1 MAQEIKNT
9 FLKSKMN
16 KDLDDRILPNGEYR
30 DALNISVGRSEDD
43 DVGALENVIGNT
55 LVTGT
60 DIGSGLTV
68 IGIHAENSIN
78 SLFVFLTNYNDT
90 NPSSPTN
97 APIGSKHYIYLYN
110 RSLGTYRKLVQ
121 GEFLNFSKTNR
132 IVGINLIENLLFW
145 TDNRNQ
151 PRKINVKVARAFDS
165 GGLATVSG
173 DYYTEEHQISVA
185 KYSPYNPISLYNR
198 VNLTAKGGATTDYFE
213 IEGNREVELKEAGYI
228 GATVVCT
235 ETVPPTQGT
244 AFVRVTNIKNLPG
257 PVTRI
262 TVSPQMTLAPANR
275 DIVSLITSTM
285 TNKNDDPLWPG
296 DPDYLEDKFVR
307 FSYRFKFDDN
317 EYSLMAP
324 FTQIAYIP
332 KQKGYFINGDEDAAY
347 RSTIVRFMENMVQ
360 NIGLVVPLPAS
371 ANALRSEYKISELEL
386 LFRESDGVAVKVLDT
401 VTINDISG
409 NSGIDNYYTYEYQ
422 SRKPYRTL
430 PEAQTVRVYD
440 RVPVRALTQESAG
453 NRIIYGNFVD
463 QYTPPP
469 HLNYNCRIARKSSSG
484 AYNNWIEYPNHSVK
498 RNRNYQVGF
507 VLADK
512 FGRQSPV
519 ILSSVGSAVANDGV
533 FYSGSTIYSPYD
545 SDKSDTDVDT
555 WFGDAIQ
562 VLVNDPIS
570 VEIDTNAGTPGLYAE
585 KTQRDSSGEGFAI
598 TDGFAQSGATPITG
612 TTFTFTLDDAPSE
625 YPNNVNIPDVG
636 DYMRGAY
643 QDFVKVTART
653 NTAGSTWVITTEG
666 RVNDI
671 YLRNLNIPSTSPDL
685 KFAYTINDLGWY
697 SYRIVVKQTEQDY
710 YNVYLPGIL
719 NGYPG
724 QSGKAATTN
733 PVVDAQ
739 LGGIDEGI
747 FPNEINL
754 TAHTVLF
761 NDNINK
767 IPRDLAEVGP
777 DQKQY
782 RSSVILYGR
791 VTNVMTDENAGQ
803 GDPGTT
809 SNKQYFPRLQSQGKN
824 AITHTST
831 AIANAR
837 DFNMGFS
844 DLSEADIT
852 KNTGGANGVKVFYEI
867 SSNPLIARIST
878 TEKSIGWPNV
888 NPQPL
893 GDDND
898 PYNMRPFL
906 AVYETQANESLLD
919 IYWETSTSGLIT
931 DLNSDVAS
939 TNTGIVGFNQ
949 INWEFDE
956 DTQPGSG
963 VTSYFSP
970 INNEG
975 QIYLGLVE
983 TAYLSATSINGEG
996 THADDFEL
1004 AQGLAG
1010 TPQAGQFQIRYS
1022 PSDGVGDYPVFDSNS
1037 FENDIY
1043 SFQITLESGD
1053 ETFVIPLQGVQGGFG
1068 SLRNVR
1074 PDIGT
1079 INNNLIES
1087 DPSKRV
1093 LITAAQVT
1101 LADPENGSG
1110 SSSQDRV
1117 GLRYYLIKD
1126 EDFPDGNDLPSNW
1139 SMDVETG
1146 ELVQTR
1152 SGFVPSSGVYSPG
1165 NALGKYKVRLVVV
1178 DASGPIDAIGLD
1190 FGYTPLSNST
1200 VFTIVLNPARV
1211 NEEAKTPIDQCIVA
1225 EGDFPYYDNG
1235 FPPSINTAE
1244 FNAAF
1249 NQSPPS
1255 AFPGG
1260 VFGHPTVDDP
1270 SNRTILGIGSSCFL
1284 TLDGSQSTNYVP
1296 TDAGLG
1302 QMTRMT
1308 NSNGNST
1315 AGCIYYIGDNST
1327 SNPSDIINSSRGDGM
1342 SNFSNSS
1349 QKPIFYNKIGTS
1361 AHKSGDIVFTVNSFI
1376 PKRSPGYSGY
1386 ANVVKLPGTRFYYR
1400 QPTDA
1405 NQNPTWS
1412 LLTRTQELNQVGRI
1426 NYNDEETIDAP
1437 FSEAFSVYPNTA
1449 DSEGVID
1456 IDSSPGKLR
1465 ALTKYQTNLDEPNE
1479 DPEYSFNKNAFML
1492 QGRTLVACRGSNSSW
1507 VQSVRAFRF
1516 DQLYNPNLEGANPS
1530 RGIEYAIQSLNQ
1542 QQYNI
1547 SSAELS
1553 NNGCLRSWVVA
1564 DDLNYPA
1571 CTVWMNRNLGEQ
1583 LANPG
1588 PDKLFPYYVQLN
1600 GGSSASEWKSTIGGP
1615 GTGVGTLYARSPYT
1629 DYVDHFYTNETDGIL
1644 FTPSSENEKQI
1655 NFRLDRT
1662 ALIGQDPSNP
1672 VYTLAYSNSP
1682 ITDYFGRSA
1691 SLGIESFNMQLNAGF
1706 GWAGSLF
1713 PGRKLANPNSTTGV
1727 GAIRVF
1733 NPADPDALLLYN
1745 LEPSYPDRGI
1755 LRIKIN

>member
-30 DALNISVGRSEDD
+30 DALNISVGRSEDN

-60 DIGSGLTV
+60 DLGSGLTV
-68 IGIHAENSIN
+68 IGIYAENSSD
-78 SLFVFLTNYNDT
+78 SLFVFLTNYTDP
-90 NPSSPTN
+90 NPLNPTN

-110 RSLGTYRKLVQ
+110 QSSNTYRKLIQ

-151 PRKINVKVARAFDS
+151 PRKININLARAFDS

-198 VNLTAKGGATTDYFE
+198 VNLTVKVATTDYFE
-213 IEGNREVELKEAGYI
+213 IEGHREVELKEAGYI

-244 AFVRVTNIKNLPG
+244 AYVQVTNIKNLPG

-262 TVSPQMTLAPANR
+262 TVSPQLSLAPVNR

-332 KQKGYFINGDEDAAY
+332 KQKGFFINGDEDAAY

-360 NIGLVVPLPAS
+360 NIGLVVPLPSS
-371 ANALRSEYKISELEL
+371 ANRLRSKYKIAELEL

-401 VTINDISG
+401 VTVNDISG
-409 NSGIDNYYTYEYQ
+409 DSGIDSYYTYEYQ

-440 RVPVRALTQESAG
+440 KVPVRALTQESAG

-484 AYNNWIEYPNHSVK
+484 AYNNWIEYPNHSLK

-519 ILSSVGSAVANDGV
+519 ILSSVGSAVTQNNGV

-545 SDKSDTDVDT
+545 ADERDTDVDT
-555 WFGDAIQ
+555 WFGDTIQ
-562 VLVNDPIS
+562 VLVNSPIS
-570 VEIDTNAGTPGLYAE
+570 VNLDTSAGTPGLYAE
-585 KTQRDSSGEGFAI
+585 KTQRDSPGEGFAI

-666 RVNDI
+666 RVNDV
-671 YLRNLNIPSTSPDL
+671 YLRDLNIPSTSPDL

-724 QSGKAATTN
+724 QSGNEQHSK
-733 PVVDAQ
+733 

-747 FPNEINL
+747 FPSETNL

-782 RSSVILYGR
+782 RSSITLYGR
-791 VTNVMTDENAGQ
+791 VTNEVSGVNQGQ
-803 GDPGTT
+803 NDPGIPV
-809 SNKQYFPRLQSQGKN
+809 NKQYYPRLQSQGKN

-844 DLSEADIT
+844 DLSGDVVNE
-852 KNTGGANGVKVFYEI
+852 NTGGANGVKVFYEI

-878 TEKSIGWPNV
+878 TEKAIGWTNT
-888 NPQPL
+888 NPQPT
-893 GDDND
+893 GDDSGLSS
-898 PYNMRPFL
+898 YNMRPFL
-906 AVYETQANESLLD
+906 AIYETQATESLLD

-939 TNTGIVGFNQ
+939 TNTGIVGFDQ

-956 DTQPGSG
+956 GTSPGDA
-963 VTSYFSP
+963 VTSWFSP

-975 QIYLGLVE
+975 QIYLGVVE
-983 TAYLSATSINGEG
+983 NQYLSAVNAEG
-996 THADDFEL
+996 DDADIFEL
-1004 AQGLAG
+1004 AQGIAG
-1010 TPQAGQFQIRYS
+1010 TPNAGQFQIRYT
-1022 PSDGVGDYPVFDSNS
+1022 PADANMYPVFTADS
-1037 FENDIY
+1037 FEKDVY

-1053 ETFVIPLQGVQGGFG
+1053 ETFVVPMQGVQGGFG
-1068 SLRNVR
+1068 ALRNLR
-1074 PDIGT
+1074 PDVGT
-1079 INNNLIES
+1079 LDPIVKSPS
-1087 DPSKRV
+1087 DRV
-1093 LITAAQVT
+1093 LITPDQING
-1101 LADPENGSG
+1101 ADARNGNGSTDPD
-1110 SSSQDRV
+1110 QYKP
-1117 GLRYYLIKD
+1117 GLQYYLIKNPN
-1126 EDFPDGNDLPSNW
+1126 FPNANALPTGWQMDGG
-1139 SMDVETG
+1139 TG
-1146 ELVQTR
+1146 ELQQNT
-1152 SGFVPSSGVYSPG
+1152 SGNYSNGYDPG
-1165 NALGKYKVRLVVV
+1165 NPLAVYQCRLVVV
-1178 DASGPIDAIGLD
+1178 DVDGPATAPGDAN
-1190 FGYTPLSNST
+1190 GYGPLST
-1200 VFTIVLNPARV
+1200 FTDFTITLNPAEV
-1211 NEEAKTPIDQCIVA
+1211 NAGAKTAIDACVVNP
-1225 EGDFPYYDNG
+1225 DFPGYTALQGEPTRIFASNFSGMISQGGWGDRALFG
-1235 FPPSINTAE
+1235 GIFGHWVTDPPFNRTLGDENSNCFLNPPWTNIGAGQNTRFYE
-1244 FNAAF
+1244 
-1249 NQSPPS
+1249 
-1255 AFPGG
+1255 PGG
-1260 VFGHPTVDDP
+1260 A
-1270 SNRTILGIGSSCFL
+1270 S
-1284 TLDGSQSTNYVP
+1284 
-1296 TDAGLG
+1296 DAGH
-1302 QMTRMT
+1302 
-1308 NSNGNST
+1308 ST
-1315 AGCIYYIGDNST
+1315 SGCVYYIGNKNPLLSPSGANNAVLGNSKWE
-1327 SNPSDIINSSRGDGM
+1327 NSSAPALITNGGTRRY
-1342 SNFSNSS
+1342 
-1349 QKPIFYNKIGTS
+1349 PVFYSKIGNES
-1361 AHKSGDIVFTVNSFI
+1361 HRGGSIVFTVNTYA
-1376 PKRSPGYSGY
+1376 PARGGLGE
-1386 ANVVKLPGTRFYYR
+1386 ANVIKMPYTKFYYR
-1400 QPTDA
+1400 QPTEGND
-1405 NQNPTWS
+1405 NPNWIE
-1412 LLTRTQELNQVGRI
+1412 LTRSNELNQIGQTSI
-1426 NYNDEETIDAP
+1426 AAPSND
-1437 FSEAFSVYPNTA
+1437 AFSVAEGKFTARTFFVTNPDDDDPLEIAGNANITYP
-1449 DSEGVID
+1449 
-1456 IDSSPGKLR
+1456 
-1465 ALTKYQTNLDEPNE
+1465 
-1479 DPEYSFNKNAFML
+1479 
-1492 QGRTLVACRGSNSSW
+1492 RTITTQPVGGNDRSSW
-1507 VQSVRAFRF
+1507 MQVVRAFSF
-1516 DQLYNPNLEGANPS
+1516 DQLYDPDISGAS
-1530 RGIEYAIQSLNQ
+1530 ISHGIEYAIVCTNQ
-1542 QQYNI
+1542 KQYNI
-1547 SSAELS
+1547 TRAEEGQ
-1553 NNGCLRSWVVA
+1553 NNGIVRSWVVA

-1571 CTVWMNRNLGEQ
+1571 CAVWQNRNLVNQ
-1583 LANPG
+1583 LEDPTTN
-1588 PDKLFPYYVQLN
+1588 KLFPYYVQQN
-1600 GGSSASEWKSTIGGP
+1600 GGSSASEWKSTKGGP
-1615 GTGVGTLYARSPYT
+1615 GTGVGTFYARSPYI
-1629 DYVDHFYTNETDGIL
+1629 DYVDHLYTDETNGIL
-1644 FTPSSENEKQI
+1644 FTPSSETEQRI
-1655 NFRLDRT
+1655 NFRQDRT
-1662 ALIGQDPSNP
+1662 KLVGPDPLNP
-1672 VYTLAYSNSP
+1672 RYTYRYTNSP
-1682 ITDYFGRSA
+1682 KTTFFGA
-1691 SLGIESFNMQLNAGF
+1691 YPAPQVLKELDLQFNAGF
-1706 GWAGSLF
+1706 GWSGSTF
-1713 PGRKLANPNSTTGV
+1713 PGRKLINPNSNNSGGV
-1727 GAIRVF
+1727 GAVRVF
-1733 NPADPDALLLYN
+1733 NETNPIQYPSVEDPTMEELN
-1745 LEPSYPDRGI
+1745 INQSYPITGT
-1755 LRIKIN
+1755 LRLKLN